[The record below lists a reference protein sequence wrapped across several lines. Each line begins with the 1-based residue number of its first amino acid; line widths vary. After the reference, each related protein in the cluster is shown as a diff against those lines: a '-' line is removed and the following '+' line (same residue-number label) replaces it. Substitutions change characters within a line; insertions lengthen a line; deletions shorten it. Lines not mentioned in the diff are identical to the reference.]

1 MQLTQRFEYPF
12 ASNFLEVNGI
22 RLHYLDEGNGPAV
35 LLLHG
40 QPTWSYLYRK
50 MIPPLV
56 DAGYRCIVPDLM
68 AEDFSLGASGRA
80 KTADFLGQLFRRDP
94 AHSATADYPAE
105 WRLDP
110 STAGP

>member
-1 MQLTQRFEYPF
+1 MVSTN
-12 ASNFLEVNGI
+12 A
-22 RLHYLDEGNGPAV
+22 RLVRHLMTTTADG
-35 LLLHG
+35 
-40 QPTWSYLYRK
+40 
-50 MIPPLV
+50 
-56 DAGYRCIVPDLM
+56 IVPDLM

>member
-1 MQLTQRFEYPF
+1 
-12 ASNFLEVNGI
+12 
-22 RLHYLDEGNGPAV
+22 
-35 LLLHG
+35 
-40 QPTWSYLYRK
+40 
-50 MIPPLV
+50 
-56 DAGYRCIVPDLM
+56 M